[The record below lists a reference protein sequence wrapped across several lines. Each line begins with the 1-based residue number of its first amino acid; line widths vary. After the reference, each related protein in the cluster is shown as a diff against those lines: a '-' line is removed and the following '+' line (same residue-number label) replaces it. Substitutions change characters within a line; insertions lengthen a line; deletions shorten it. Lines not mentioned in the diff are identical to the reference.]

1 MTEQTPRTSPTGKNV
16 LPDKTAI
23 EAFRTDIRGTLI
35 LPAED
40 SYNEARSI
48 WNAIWQD
55 MRYFSTGGTYVN
67 FLTEEE
73 GGERIKSAYGK
84 NYERLVEVKTKWDP
98 ENLFRVNKNI
108 TPQS

>member
-1 MTEQTPRTSPTGKNV
+1 MSKKNPNTSLTGKNV

-35 LPAED
+35 LPADE

-55 MRYFSTGGTYVN
+55 MRHFSTGGTYVN

-84 NYERLVEVKTKWDP
+84 NFERLVEVRTK
-98 ENLFRVNKNI
+98 
-108 TPQS
+108 